1 MKRQRI
7 LSFATLI
14 LASSILLT
22 KTPSYALADMEA
34 QKLLPIQSNSIAN
47 WPPGPSISAY
57 SAVLI
62 DADTG
67 VVLYDKNSDEKM
79 YPASTTKLL
88 TCLLTMEKE
97 DSNLNDLVSF
107 STEAVMTV
115 PYDASKMGM
124 DVGEKMTLEECL
136 YGILV
141 CSANEVS
148 NAVAEYVSGDIDSFV
163 DLMNKRAKELG
174 CKNSYFC
181 NPHGYTDPNHY
192 TTAYDLALIGKEFF
206 KNELLSK
213 ISCTSSYHFYPT
225 QYQPDDMYL
234 GSTNYFLKGKE
245 NCDNL
250 VGSKT
255 GYTDESRNVL
265 VSCAEKNGLRLIA
278 VVMQEETPYQYRDT
292 VTLFDYG
299 FSNFDVIKVSDYDTK
314 YTVTDDSFFHTASD
328 VFGDSSGILFM
339 DSNAKIILP
348 KTVAFSDLD
357 SSLILN
363 DDPLSDTIAKVIY
376 KYNNINLGEADIYF
390 SEKNDKEFIF
400 DENKDIEEN
409 DDSDEP
415 VFIYINYILY
425 GIGALFVLII
435 IISFIK
441 KILSTYHF
449 AERRK
454 ASRHWR
460 SRRKWK

>member
-1 MKRQRI
+1 MKKQRI

-22 KTPSYALADMEA
+22 GTPSYALADMEA

-88 TCLLTMEKE
+88 TCLLAMEKE

-174 CKNSYFC
+174 CKNSNFC

-234 GSTNYFLKGKE
+234 GSTNYFLKGRE

-292 VTLFDYG
+292 VTLFEYG

-348 KTVAFSDLD
+348 KTVDFTDLD

>member
-1 MKRQRI
+1 MKKQRI

-22 KTPSYALADMEA
+22 GTPSYALADMEA

-88 TCLLTMEKE
+88 TCLLAMEKE

-174 CKNSYFC
+174 CKNSNFC

-234 GSTNYFLKGKE
+234 GSTNYFLKGRE

-292 VTLFDYG
+292 VTLFEYG

-348 KTVAFSDLD
+348 KTVDFSDLD

>member
-1 MKRQRI
+1 MKKQRI

-22 KTPSYALADMEA
+22 GTPSYALADMEA

-88 TCLLTMEKE
+88 TCLLAMEKE

-174 CKNSYFC
+174 CKNSNFC

-400 DENKDIEEN
+400 DENNDIEEN

>member
-1 MKRQRI
+1 MKKTSI
-7 LSFATLI
+7 LSIATLI
-14 LASSILLT
+14 FTSCLAISNVS
-22 KTPSYALADMEA
+22 SYAMADMEA

-57 SAVLI
+57 SAILI
-62 DADTG
+62 DANTG

-79 YPASTTKLL
+79 FPASTTKLM
-88 TCLLTMEKE
+88 TCLLAMEKE
-97 DSNLNDLVSF
+97 DSNLNDLVTF

-148 NAVAEYVSGDIDSFV
+148 NAVAEYVSGDINSFV
-163 DLMNKRAKELG
+163 EAMNKRAIELG
-174 CKNSYFC
+174 CKNTHFC

-206 KNELLSK
+206 KSELLSK
-213 ISCTSSYHFYPT
+213 ICCTSSYHFYPT
-225 QYQPDDMYL
+225 DYQPDDMYL
-234 GSTNYFLKGKE
+234 GSTNYFLKGRE

-265 VSCAEKNGLRLIA
+265 VSCAEKNGLKLIA

-299 FSNFDVIKVSDYDTK
+299 FSNFDIVRISDYDSK
-314 YTVTDDSFFHTASD
+314 YTITDDSFFHTDSD
-328 VFGDSSGILFM
+328 VFGNSSGILFM
-339 DSNAKIILP
+339 DSNSKLILP
-348 KTVAFSDLD
+348 KTISFDD
-357 SSLILN
+357 ISSTLCLN
-363 DDPLSDTIAKVIY
+363 DNSDSDTIAEVEYSY
-376 KYNNINLGEADIYF
+376 KGILLGKADILF
-390 SEKNDKEFIF
+390 SDKSKKEFVF
-400 DENKDIEEN
+400 DKNTESVEQADE
-409 DDSDEP
+409 DEP
-415 VFIYINYILY
+415 LFIYINYILY
-425 GIGALFVLII
+425 GVGILFLLII
-435 IISFIK
+435 ILSLIRK
-441 KILSTYHF
+441 VLSTYHF
-449 AERRK
+449 AERKK
-454 ASRHWR
+454 ASRHWHK
-460 SRRKWK
+460 RKRWK